1 MWIKNG
7 KDVQNKRHKRFIFES
22 SNPRIMSQLTTD
34 ELQTIKSIISRE
46 IKAWETLNQE
56 TEIDNNHGDDHLIVN
71 AYFRKANIQ
80 YLNRIKFKL
89 ETEILKS

>member
-1 MWIKNG
+1 
-7 KDVQNKRHKRFIFES
+7 
-22 SNPRIMSQLTTD
+22 MSQLTTD

>member
-1 MWIKNG
+1 
-7 KDVQNKRHKRFIFES
+7 
-22 SNPRIMSQLTTD
+22 MSQLTID

-46 IKAWETLNQE
+46 IRAWESLNRE
-56 TEIDNNHGDDHLIVN
+56 TEIDNNTSDDHLIVN

-80 YLNRIKFKL
+80 YLNRIKYKL